1 LYRHNAIT
9 INVQTDWV
17 GVADERVR
25 QNDML
30 VMNLFGDRAIDEN
43 RELEEAEYPVEVLE
57 SEWNPVLKEIRSKL
71 VRQDDEDSS
80 DA

>member
-1 LYRHNAIT
+1 
-9 INVQTDWV
+9 
-17 GVADERVR
+17 
-25 QNDML
+25 ML
-30 VMNLFGDRAIDEN
+30 VMNLFGDRAIDED